1 MNNNFN
7 FTTSVIS
14 RDLDSKCSG
23 FWYFGSLVSISI
35 QDKEKKFYEIFQFFS
50 IKSKKLDIA
59 IIIYRFLSLAM
70 FINCMNFL
78 SDNHAILIWSS
89 RTQWSLSNTW
99 NILDYRLFS
108 DLGVVLGIPIR
119 TALKT
124 QGNLNTAISSANNLV
139 TSKLGLITLLA
150 ISFFLCFLFLFLFF
164 SFLQNIFI

>member
-23 FWYFGSLVSISI
+23 FWYFGSLVSYIHSR
-35 QDKEKKFYEIFQFFS
+35 EKKCLWNLS
-50 IKSKKLDIA
+50 ILVHKILEFKYIA
-59 IIIYRFLSLAM
+59 ILVYLYSSLAM
-70 FINCMNFL
+70 FVNCMNFL

-99 NILDYRLFS
+99 NILNYRLFS

-139 TSKLGLITLLA
+139 TSKLGLIK
-150 ISFFLCFLFLFLFF
+150 
-164 SFLQNIFI
+164 Q